1 MADTVIS
8 TEVVI
13 AGFAALGGAVVWL
26 AHKWDAGNT
35 RCEERSN
42 LLHRELGSLRD
53 WTQSK
58 MLEALQ
64 ENTKALRRLK
74 YEVRELDPSE
84 DLRKDSESG
93 LYPVS
98 DTGAELHQP
107 VKRSWV
113 DTTEVMRKVK

>member
-1 MADTVIS
+1 MADASIPAEVI
-8 TEVVI
+8 I
-13 AGFAALGGAVVWL
+13 AGFVAMGGAIVWL

-64 ENTKALRRLK
+64 ENTKALRQLK

-98 DTGAELHQP
+98 ETGTELHQP
-107 VKRSWV
+107 IKRSWI
-113 DTTEVMRKVK
+113 DTTEVVRKVK

>member
-13 AGFAALGGAVVWL
+13 AGFAALGGAIVWL

-53 WTQSK
+53 WTQSRSG
-58 MLEALQ
+58 MRFAMR
-64 ENTKALRRLK
+64 TRRAAFFPRSLLTSASIVVLSI
-74 YEVRELDPSE
+74 YPLYSARGPGLS
-84 DLRKDSESG
+84 DSI
-93 LYPVS
+93 
-98 DTGAELHQP
+98 
-107 VKRSWV
+107 R
-113 DTTEVMRKVK
+113 

>member
-1 MADTVIS
+1 MADTIIS

-13 AGFAALGGAVVWL
+13 AGFVALGGAIVWL

-42 LLHRELGSLRD
+42 MLHRELGSLRD

-74 YEVRELDPSE
+74 YEVRDLDPSDAVHNE
-84 DLRKDSESG
+84 TESDLVPVVVEMPERRNRGSISG
-93 LYPVS
+93 QV
-98 DTGAELHQP
+98 
-107 VKRSWV
+107 
-113 DTTEVMRKVK
+113 RKVQ